1 MNFEGFGMNFVS
13 RPCKNPEELRLEE
26 SKDLLSTGVDNSV
39 AVVVCV
45 YDVVVG
51 CCGSG
56 EGRLAVEVDDQFS
69 WPGWI
74 RWLAKHRT
82 THSRVGC
89 AFAAILVNIGHTCLE
104 APIGVKKIAKDSNPL
119 GTIG

>member
-1 MNFEGFGMNFVS
+1 MS
-13 RPCKNPEELRLEE
+13 RPCENPEELRLEE
-26 SKDLLSTGVDNSV
+26 TKDLLSTGVDNSV

-45 YDVVVG
+45 HDVVVG
-51 CCGSG
+51 GRGSG

-74 RWLAKHRT
+74 RRLTKHRT

-89 AFAAILVNIGHTCLE
+89 AFAGIFVNVL
-104 APIGVKKIAKDSNPL
+104 D
-119 GTIG
+119 